1 MMNETIF
8 INLIAISRC
17 QLLIKAKE
25 LYLSIT
31 HNIMYACIMN
41 ILIDFYHLLT
51 RKLPETA
58 NRHESLVK
66 YTKY

>member
-41 ILIDFYHLLT
+41 IYHLLT
-51 RKLPETA
+51 RKLSETA
-58 NRHESLVK
+58 NHHESLVK

>member
-17 QLLIKAKE
+17 QLLIKAKK

-51 RKLPETA
+51 RKLSETA